1 MAVETSP
8 RVSVVVPVHDGE
20 RHLTAAID
28 SICSQSFSDLEV
40 IVVDDGSSDGSFD
53 LAARHPDQRVRAF
66 RRPHA
71 GAGAARNH
79 GARMARG
86 HLLAF
91 LDADDLW
98 EAHKLELQLA
108 AWGSSPPPTMVFGYV
123 QEFISP
129 EFEVQGSAMAIP
141 RLLPGYS
148 VVTLLMPRDAFLATG
163 GFDERLETA
172 EFVEWYDR
180 GQAAGLGSLML
191 PDVVAR
197 RRIHAHN
204 VHRRRR
210 PTAQGYPAV
219 LKAMLDRRRGS
230 PGAT

>member
-1 MAVETSP
+1 MATETTP
-8 RVSVVVPVHDGE
+8 QVSVVVPVHDGE
-20 RHLTAAID
+20 QHLTAAID
-28 SICSQSFSDLEV
+28 SICSQSVADLEV
-40 IVVDDGSSDGSFD
+40 IVVDDGSSDSSFD
-53 LAARHPDQRVRAF
+53 LATRHPDQRVRAF

-79 GARMARG
+79 GVQMARG
-86 HLLAF
+86 HLLSF

-98 EAHKLELQLA
+98 VANKLELQLA
-108 AWGSSPPPTMVFGYV
+108 ASRQAAAPTMVFGYV
-123 QEFISP
+123 QEFISA
-129 EFEVQGSAMAIP
+129 EFEAEGQSMAIP

-148 VVTLLMPRDAFLATG
+148 VGTLLLPREAFLATG

-180 GQAAGLGSLML
+180 VQAAGLGSLML
-191 PDVVAR
+191 PDVVTR

-210 PTAQGYPAV
+210 PTTQGYTAV
-219 LKAMLDRRRGS
+219 LKAILDRRRGS